1 MEKKLRWAI
10 LGCGNIANCMA
21 AALKGTDTAILYVAA
36 SRSLDKAQDFAKKYG
51 FEKAYGSYEEVY
63 AEPNV
68 DAVYIATPHPYHK
81 DMAIAALNAKI
92 AVLCEKPACMNSTE
106 LEEVLAC
113 AKKNGVF
120 FMEAMW
126 MRFQPA
132 FRKVME
138 LISSEKLGKLLN
150 VYADICCK
158 NEYHPGSRY
167 YEVELGG
174 GAMLDL
180 GIYMLT
186 SALGAMSAAHKEA
199 FALCEP
205 DEIHSIKRSVF
216 TGVDGFETM
225 IMRRNEVIATLTAG
239 FDSGSGEITRCAKY
253 ICEKGAIVTE
263 GFWYGQKVSVYDNNG
278 TPVEEYPLPFRINGY
293 EYEAAE
299 VTACILEGKTEC
311 AQHTWNDSRLLA
323 KLMDDFLKK

>member
-1 MEKKLRWAI
+1 MEKKIRWAV

-21 AALKGTDTAILYVAA
+21 AALKETDGAVLYAAA
-36 SRSLDKAQDFAKKYG
+36 SRSLEKGQAFAEKYG

-63 AEPNV
+63 SDKNV
-68 DAVYIATPHPYHK
+68 DAVYIATPHPFHK

-92 AVLCEKPACMNSTE
+92 AVLCEKPACMNRAE

-113 AKKNGVF
+113 AQKNGVF

-132 FRKVME
+132 FRKVMD
-138 LISSEKLGKLLN
+138 LISTEKLGKLLN

-186 SALGAMSAAHKEA
+186 SALGAMSAAYKED
-199 FALCEP
+199 FALCQP
-205 DEIHSIKRSVF
+205 QEIHSIKRNVF

-225 IMRRNEVIATLTAG
+225 ILRRNNVIATLTAG

-253 ICEKGAIVTE
+253 VCENGAIVTQ
-263 GFWYGQKVSVYDNNG
+263 GFWYGQKVQVFDNNG
-278 TPVEEYPLPFRINGY
+278 TLLEEYPLPFKVNGY

-299 VTACILEGKTEC
+299 VTACLLEGKTQC
-311 AQHTWNDSRLLA
+311 PQHTWNDTRLLA
-323 KLMDDFLKK
+323 KIMDEFLE